1 MKLYENFINDG
12 ALTNF
17 YGGKTDSGFKL
28 QINGEEKMKEKGTIT
43 TSEGTG
49 GYNNKPLNQF
59 KITTVTLTAVE
70 WLQEQYNQC
79 PKYEE
84 QIYEQDWEKAK
95 EMEKNQIMRTAR
107 QCYFEGVRKRAKTTE
122 ELIEYA
128 EQYYNETF
136 KQQEQ

>member
-12 ALTNF
+12 TLTNF

-59 KITTVTLTAVE
+59 KITMKTAVE
-70 WLQEQYNQC
+70 WLQEQYNYC
-79 PKYEE
+79 PQYEE
-84 QIYEQDWEKAK
+84 RIHEEEWEQAK
-95 EMEKNQIMRTAR
+95 EMYKEQIKNAWQNA
-107 QCYFEGVRKRAKTTE
+107 
-122 ELIEYA
+122 IENCGEFNNPTIISA

-136 KQQEQ
+136 KSE